1 MSTRRKAGNGEGS
14 LFRKHKTLPG
24 GRRRAYGNWFV
35 QMRRPDGKLALV
47 NLDTRD
53 YNEARQRRIKLLAD
67 RRPGDFA
74 AAPAT
79 MTVIAFLQGWF
90 DGKAAESQ
98 SRGTVKSSTI
108 ARYKSYVGNF
118 VAYLR
123 DTGLEAL
130 ALKNLTAGHLAHVN
144 KFFSCKSWT
153 PKGA

>member
-1 MSTRRKAGNGEGS
+1 
-14 LFRKHKTLPG
+14 
-24 GRRRAYGNWFV
+24 
-35 QMRRPDGKLALV
+35 
-47 NLDTRD
+47 
-53 YNEARQRRIKLLAD
+53 
-67 RRPGDFA
+67 
-74 AAPAT
+74 

-130 ALKNLTAGHLAHVN
+130 ALKNLTAGHLAHFN

-153 PKGA
+153 PKGACDFFASDSAKKVVSDRRRSTLSQPKNLLKCAKLIIWR